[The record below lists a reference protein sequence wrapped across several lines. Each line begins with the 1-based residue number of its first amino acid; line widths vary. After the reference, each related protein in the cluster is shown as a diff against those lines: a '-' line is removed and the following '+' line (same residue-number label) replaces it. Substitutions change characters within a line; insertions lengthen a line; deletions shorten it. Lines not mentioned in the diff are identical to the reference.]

1 MMMMMQQHRNNVGV
15 INNNFR
21 NTHTN
26 NGWHKFFKVWDT
38 VFQVEA
44 KYEPK
49 DPIGRGAY
57 GVVCSC
63 MNTLTKEKVA
73 IKKINVLDNSVEALK
88 ALRELKI
95 LRHVRH
101 KNIIALKD
109 VMIPSAKCEDVYL
122 VFELMDADLGTQIRP
137 SLRLPNNTIKYL
149 MFQLLNGLDYLH
161 SSNIIHRDLKPG
173 NLLVNAKWDLKI
185 CDFGLATT
193 TKGSPQ
199 TQPATEYV
207 VTRWYRAPELLLQCH
222 TYGPAIDIWSVGC
235 IFAELLGG
243 NPLFPGKNQ
252 VDQLMK
258 IICILGT
265 QNNSNLGF
273 LTSWEALN
281 LLKSWPYTPGI
292 TFESL
297 FPYADQEGLDLLN
310 KMLEFDPRKRI
321 TAAEAL
327 QHPYM
332 RSMYYSLTSQPIPY
346 PCTVD
351 VDADA
356 GVDKIRKMI
365 WDEMFLYHIE
375 AAFR

>member
-1 MMMMMQQHRNNVGV
+1 MMMMMHRNNVGV

-21 NTHTN
+21 NTHPN
-26 NGWHKFFKVWDT
+26 NGRHKFFKVWDS

-49 DPIGRGAY
+49 APIGRGAY
-57 GVVCSC
+57 GVVCSSI
-63 MNTLTKEKVA
+63 NTVTKEEVA
-73 IKKINVLDNSVEALK
+73 IKKINILENSEEALK
-88 ALRELKI
+88 ALRELRI

-101 KNIIALKD
+101 QNVIALKD
-109 VMIPSAKCEDVYL
+109 VMVPSAKCEDVYL
-122 VFELMDADLGTQIRP
+122 VFELMDADLGSRIRP
-137 SLRLPNNTIKYL
+137 SLPLPNNIIKYL

-173 NLLVNAKWDLKI
+173 NLLVNANYDLKI

-199 TQPATEYV
+199 TQPAMEYV

-222 TYGPAIDIWSVGC
+222 TYGPSIDVWSVGC

-243 NPLFPGKNQ
+243 NLLFPGKNQ

-258 IICILGT
+258 IIRILGT

-297 FPYADQEGLDLLN
+297 FPYADREGLDLLN
-310 KMLEFDPRKRI
+310 KMLQFDPRKRI

-327 QHPYM
+327 KHPYM
-332 RSMYYSLTSQPIPY
+332 RSMYYYSLTSQPTPY
-346 PCTVD
+346 PCAVD
-351 VDADA
+351 VDANV

-365 WDEMFLYHIE
+365 WDEMLLYHIE